1 MKIEKLTENKIRIIL
16 NLEDL
21 EKKHL
26 DLHSFMSNSIESQ
39 TLFADILNQA
49 EKEVGFSTK
58 NCRILIEALAS
69 TEGDFIFIIT
79 KHNIDSTQ
87 KEPAKKRTLNI
98 KRKTNNLNVEKAIY
112 SFNNFEEFCLF
123 CSHLYHNPLKDIR
136 KLAKVISLYCYNNTY
151 YLVINNINTAYTNLK
166 AFYASIAEFGKL
178 VTNSNQFEGKL
189 LEYGKLIMK
198 HNAIT
203 KGIKY
208 FA

>member
-21 EKKHL
+21 KKNHV

-39 TLFADILNQA
+39 SLFADILSQA

-79 KHNIDSTQ
+79 KHSLDNSQ
-87 KEPAKKRTLNI
+87 KESTKKRTLNI
-98 KRKTNNLNVEKAIY
+98 KRKTNKLNVEKAIY
-112 SFNNFEEFCLF
+112 SFHGFEEFCLF
-123 CSHLYHNPLKDIR
+123 CSHLHHNPLKDMR
-136 KLAKVISLYCYNNTY
+136 KLAKAISLYCYNNTY
-151 YLVINNINTAYTNLK
+151 YLVLNNINTAYPDLK
-166 AFYASIAEFGKL
+166 TFYASIAEFGKL
-178 VTNSNQFEGKL
+178 VSNSPHFEGKL
-189 LEYGKLIMK
+189 LEHGKLIMK
-198 HNAIT
+198 HNALT